1 MANPMT
7 SSQFVRLLDKRL
19 REVAE
24 NTIEELHKSESMIEA
39 LYRVMPS
46 DSAWEEF
53 FEVGALPDIVAF
65 SGKLE
70 YLSASPGYYTKIE
83 PKEFAG
89 GTIMERKLIDDKKY
103 PVLDDRAK
111 MLAESDHRVRE
122 KYAARPFN
130 YATSSAFDFMTKEE
144 GVSLASTAHTTKSG
158 TSTTNGFSNS
168 GTSALSKAAVAATRI
183 SMRKFR
189 NDISERIIIEPDTL
203 IVPDALA
210 DTAMEIVGSEK
221 DPTSANNAINP
232 QYKRFKVITY
242 MRLDDTD
249 TNNWGMVDMKLM
261 KKLLIWINRLGP
273 EFNNTVDFETFSLKN
288 SVYDRFANGHLDW
301 RWIYWH
307 TVT

>member
-1 MANPMT
+1 MANPM
-7 SSQFVRLLDKRL
+7 SSAQFVRLLDRRL

-24 NTIEELHKSESMIEA
+24 NTIEELHKTESMIDT
-39 LYRVMPS
+39 LYRVIPS

-70 YLSASPGYYTKIE
+70 YLSASAGYYTKIE

-89 GTIMERKLIDDKKY
+89 GTILERKLIDDKKY

-158 TSTTNGFSNS
+158 TSTSSGFSNS
-168 GTSALSKAAVAATRI
+168 GTSALSKAAVASTRI
-183 SMRKFR
+183 SMRKFK
-189 NDISERIIIEPDTL
+189 NDISERIIINPDTL

-210 DTAMEIVGSEK
+210 DTAMEIVGSDK

-232 QYKRFKVITY
+232 QYKRFKIITY

-249 TNNWGMVDMKLM
+249 TNNWGMVDSKLM
-261 KKLLIWINRLGP
+261 KKFLIWINRLGP
-273 EFNNTVDFETFSLKN
+273 EFNNTADFETYSIKN

-307 TVT
+307 TVS